1 MLNFCPIWSVIVKM
15 TPKRSATLEVLDN
28 WRNLTMI
35 TTTYKIICKFLAKHF
50 MPIVP
55 KIVEK
60 QQTGFVQG
68 HCILDNILAL
78 ELG

>member
-1 MLNFCPIWSVIVKM
+1 
-15 TPKRSATLEVLDN
+15 
-28 WRNLTMI
+28 MI

-78 ELG
+78 ELGQEHAIVALQDVIFMNLDF